1 MRPVIGDIIDLD
13 RYPLDRLE
21 SAEGQALVSYCREEL
36 VLSGM
41 FNLAGLIRGEIIE
54 QVVREVTPVI
64 QSSAFTHRSQHNIYF
79 LPKIEGLDP
88 EHPAL
93 QQFETVNHTICAD
106 QIPYSAL
113 VNLYNWPPLAEFLAE
128 VMEKPALY
136 PMDDSL
142 ACLNVMAYRDGEALG
157 WHFDRSEFTTTLL
170 LQVPEQGGEF
180 EYRTGLRDENN
191 PNYAGVGAFLQSSY
205 SSTNKLL
212 LHPGT
217 LNVFR
222 GKNTLH
228 RVTPIQGPR
237 ERIIAVFSYFERPAV
252 RFTDED
258 NLRFY
263 GRTSTPSK

>member
-1 MRPVIGDIIDLD
+1 VGGIIDLE
-13 RYPLDRLE
+13 RYPLDRLK
-21 SAEGQALVSYCREEL
+21 STEGRALVSCCREEL
-36 VLSGM
+36 ALSGM
-41 FNLAGLIRGEIIE
+41 FSLVGLIHAELME
-54 QVVREVTPVI
+54 QVVREITPVI

-79 LPKIEGLDP
+79 LPKVEGLDP
-88 EHPAL
+88 AHPAL

-106 QIPYSAL
+106 QIPHSAL
-113 VNLYNWPPLAEFLAE
+113 VNLYNWPPLAGFLAE

-136 PMDDSL
+136 PMDDPL
-142 ACLNVMAYRDGEALG
+142 ACLNVMAYRDGDALS

-170 LQVPEQGGEF
+170 LQAPEQGGEF

-191 PNYAGVGAFLQSSY
+191 PNYAGVGAFLESNNSNT
-205 SSTNKLL
+205 SKLM

-228 RVTPIQGPR
+228 RVTPIQGAR
-237 ERIIAVFSYFERPAV
+237 ERIIAVFSYFEHPAV
-252 RFTDED
+252 RFTDQD

-263 GRTSTPSK
+263 GRTPVSPN

>member
-1 MRPVIGDIIDLD
+1 MRPVIADILDLD

-21 SAEGQALVSYCREEL
+21 SAEGQALVSSCREEL
-36 VLSGM
+36 ALSGM
-41 FNLAGLIRGEIIE
+41 FNLVGLIRAEIIE
-54 QVVREVTPVI
+54 QIVREIAPVI

-79 LPKIEGLDP
+79 LSKVEGLDS

-93 QQFETVNHTICAD
+93 QLFETINHTICAD
-106 QIPYSAL
+106 QIPNSAL
-113 VNLYNWPPLAEFLAE
+113 MKLYNWPPLAGFLAE

-142 ACLNVMAYRDGEALG
+142 ACLNIMAYRDGEALG

-191 PNYAGVGAFLQSSY
+191 PNYAGIGAFLQSSN
-205 SSTNKLL
+205 SSTNKLI
-212 LHPGT
+212 LHPGS

-228 RVTPIQGPR
+228 RVTPIQGAR
-237 ERIIAVFSYFERPAV
+237 ERVIAVFSYFENPAV

-263 GRTSTPSK
+263 GRTSVSSK

>member
-13 RYPLDRLE
+13 HYPLDRLD

-41 FNLAGLIRGEIIE
+41 FSLAGLIRSEIME
-54 QVVREVTPVI
+54 QVVHEITPVI

-79 LPKIEGLDP
+79 LPEVEGLDP
-88 EHPAL
+88 AHPAL

-106 QIPYSAL
+106 QIPHSAL
-113 VNLYNWPPLAEFLAE
+113 VNLYNWPPLAGFLAE

-136 PMDDSL
+136 PMDDPL
-142 ACLNVMAYRDGEALG
+142 ACLNVMTYRDGDALS

-170 LQVPEQGGEF
+170 LQTPEKGGEF
-180 EYRTGLRDENN
+180 EYRTGLRDESN
-191 PNYAGVGAFLQSSY
+191 PNYAGVGAFLENNNSNTS
-205 SSTNKLL
+205 KLM

-217 LNVFR
+217 LNVFL

-228 RVTPIQGPR
+228 RVTPIQGAR
-237 ERIIAVFSYFERPAV
+237 ERIIAVFSYFEHPGV

-258 NLRFY
+258 SLRFY
-263 GRTSTPSK
+263 GRTTVSPN